1 MHTAMPVL
9 GMSSGTGADDMAVLI
24 TIQLPDGTYAQKPI
38 DALQPDD
45 QIVFGGRPLPEYRP
59 QKMDWD
65 FDDGSLPP
73 PGAKIVYV
81 GGFDL

>member
-1 MHTAMPVL
+1 MM
-9 GMSSGTGADDMAVLI
+9 I
-24 TIQLPDGTYAQKPI
+24 TIQLPDGTLSLRHI
-38 DALQPDD
+38 NALQPDD

-65 FDDGSLPP
+65 FDDASEAPQD
-73 PGAKIVYV
+73 KTIVCV